1 MGQRGR
7 CFVPLLLLDGAKGAV
22 MLVQGWFGGGEERPK
37 SISDSAFKGE
47 LRFGFVFF
55 INIMNI
61 IIIIIIKARFG
72 LRSGHNIEFGY
83 EDYLAQTAD
92 KWKRVK

>member
-1 MGQRGR
+1 
-7 CFVPLLLLDGAKGAV
+7 
-22 MLVQGWFGGGEERPK
+22 
-37 SISDSAFKGE
+37 
-47 LRFGFVFF
+47 
-55 INIMNI
+55 MNI